1 VAYTGVKPAASRS
14 VRRDFADSMLI
25 KSSPGVR
32 WTSFCWHGVQVRC
45 IQATLGDLIS
55 GSASSGSA
63 EDAAEPE
70 DAVHT
75 EVEVA
80 TVDSFQVGVRIQ
92 EHVLFRYLHLGR

>member
-1 VAYTGVKPAASRS
+1 MYQS
-14 VRRDFADSMLI
+14 
-25 KSSPGVR
+25 
-32 WTSFCWHGVQVRC
+32 SFCGHQLTWVSFCHGVQVRC

-55 GSASSGSA
+55 GSTLTGGA

-80 TVDSFQVGVRIQ
+80 TVDSFQVVM
-92 EHVLFRYLHLGR
+92 H